1 MLHVISSNPFIEFI
15 DIVGYL
21 APFILFFTSIC
32 ILRSKSYLFIY
43 YIIGFGLN
51 ILLNILLK
59 SIIQQP
65 RPKED
70 IKLINIA
77 KNNGKRISYDVYGM
91 PSAHA
96 QLCFY
101 SLIYIYLVFKNW
113 NWTIFFYTII
123 SLSTLYQRVKY
134 KNHTLPQVLVGAFV
148 GALFSYLIF
157 FTSKKNIGGKWL
169 KKKEEYALN

>member
-1 MLHVISSNPFIEFI
+1 MLHVISSNPIIEFV

-32 ILRSKSYLFIY
+32 LLRTKSYFFVY

-59 SIIQQP
+59 GIIQQP

-70 IKLINIA
+70 IKLINIS

-96 QLCFY
+96 QLSFY
-101 SLIYIYLVFKNW
+101 SLVFIYLVY
-113 NWTIFFYTII
+113 I
-123 SLSTLYQRVKY
+123 
-134 KNHTLPQVLVGAFV
+134 
-148 GALFSYLIF
+148 
-157 FTSKKNIGGKWL
+157 
-169 KKKEEYALN
+169 

>member
-1 MLHVISSNPFIEFI
+1 MSSNPLIEFL
-15 DIVGYL
+15 DIIGFL
-21 APFILFFTSIC
+21 APSILFFISIC
-32 ILRSKSYLFIY
+32 LLWKKSYFFIY

-59 SIIQQP
+59 GLIQQP

-70 IKLINIA
+70 IQLIQIA

-91 PSAHA
+91 PSGHS

-101 SLIYIYLVFKNW
+101 SLIFIYLVFKSW
-113 NWTIFFYTII
+113 TWTIFYLVI
-123 SLSTLYQRVKY
+123 SLTTLFQRVKY
-134 KNHTLPQVLVGAFV
+134 KNHTILQVLVGALV
-148 GALFSYLIF
+148 GAIFSYFIF
-157 FTSKKNIGGKWL
+157 HVSKRNIGGKWI

>member
-1 MLHVISSNPFIEFI
+1 MMQVITSNPFIEFL
-15 DIVGYL
+15 DIIGYL
-21 APFILFFTSIC
+21 GPFILLFTSIC
-32 ILRSKSYLFIY
+32 LLWSKSYFFIY

-59 SIIQQP
+59 GIIQQP

-91 PSAHA
+91 PSGHA

-101 SLIYIYLVFKNW
+101 SVVFIYLVFKSW
-113 NWTIFFYTII
+113 NWTIFYFAI
-123 SLSTLYQRVKY
+123 SLLTLFQRVKY
-134 KNHTLPQVLVGAFV
+134 KNHTIPQVLVGAVV
-148 GALFSYLIF
+148 GAAFSYFIF
-157 FTSKKNIGGKWL
+157 YTSKKNIGGKWI

>member
-1 MLHVISSNPFIEFI
+1 MLHVISSNPIIEFI

-21 APFILFFTSIC
+21 APYILFFTSIC
-32 ILRSKSYLFIY
+32 LLSTKSYFFVY

-51 ILLNILLK
+51 ILLNIILK
-59 SIIQQP
+59 GIIQQP

-70 IKLINIA
+70 IKLINIS

-96 QLCFY
+96 QLSFY
-101 SLIYIYLVFKNW
+101 SLIFIYLVFKSW
-113 NWTIFFYTII
+113 NWTIFFYIII
-123 SLSTLYQRVKY
+123 SISTLFQRVKY
-134 KNHTLPQVLVGAFV
+134 KNHTIPQVLVGALV
-148 GALFSYLIF
+148 GAIFSYFIF
-157 FTSKKNIGGKWL
+157 YTCKKNIGGKWL

>member
-1 MLHVISSNPFIEFI
+1 MLNVIPSNPVMEFL

-21 APFILFFTSIC
+21 APYILFLISIC
-32 ILRSKSYLFIY
+32 LLWSKSYFFIY

-59 SIIQQP
+59 GIIQQP

-96 QLCFY
+96 QLCFF
-101 SLIYIYLVFKNW
+101 SLGYIYLVFKSW
-113 NWTIFFYTII
+113 NWTVVYFII
-123 SLSTLYQRVKY
+123 SLSTLFQRVKY
-134 KNHTLPQVLVGAFV
+134 KNHTIHQVLVGAIV
-148 GALFSYLIF
+148 GVLFSYFIF
-157 FTSKKNIGGKWL
+157 YISKRNIGGKYL
-169 KKKEEYALN
+169 KKREEYALN